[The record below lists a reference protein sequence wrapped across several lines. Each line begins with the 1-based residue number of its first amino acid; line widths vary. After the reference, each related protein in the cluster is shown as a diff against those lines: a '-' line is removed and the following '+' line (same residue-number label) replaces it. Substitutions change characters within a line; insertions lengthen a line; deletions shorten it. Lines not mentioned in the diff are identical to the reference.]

1 MKVCVSSGKYTFVR
15 EMATIQILRGGEPWH
30 EQRDAFNA
38 IASMMA
44 ELDAARVV
52 IDAARKLGDDAPIEI
67 KIALEK
73 HRALVDDR
81 ELPSEW
87 ATS

>member
-1 MKVCVSSGKYTFVR
+1 MKVRVSNGKYTFVR

-38 IASMMA
+38 IASLMA

-52 IDAARKLGDDAPIEI
+52 LDAARLLKDDAPIEI
-67 KIALEK
+67 KQALAK

-87 ATS
+87 AAP